1 MQSTIPN
8 NTAGNGSNTEVAII
22 ALSALFSLFFIW
34 GFITALNDILLPFL
48 KAAFSLSY
56 LEAGL
61 VQFCFFAAYFVVSPF
76 AGKLL
81 DEIGYKKGIIIGL
94 LTIALACC
102 LFYPAAALEI
112 YALFLFALFVLAS
125 GIAFLQVSANP
136 YVAVLGP
143 EKTAASRLNL
153 AQATNS
159 VGHTIGPYFGA
170 TLILTNM
177 SEQSSGD
184 PTAVQIPYLLIAVFA
199 VIIAVVFSRLKLPN
213 IKEHLIESSKTTT
226 LTIKSHPNLSF
237 GVIGIFLY
245 VGAEVAVGS
254 YLVNYFLQLEGLNMD
269 KVTAGKMVSYYWLS
283 AMIGRFAGALITRYI
298 SATYVLAFNSILAIV
313 MIIVSI
319 NTDGKVAMWS
329 ILLVGLFNSIMFPT
343 IFALAIR
350 GLGEH
355 TGKGSGFLCQAIVGG
370 AVIPMIQGFVA
381 DKVSLQWSFIVPAVC
396 YAYILWYAIRGAN
409 YKSSNDTVTL

>member
-1 MQSTIPN
+1 MHINPTNPP
-8 NTAGNGSNTEVAII
+8 TEHNDKKSMALF

-48 KAAFSLSY
+48 KAAFDLSY

-61 VQFCFFAAYFVVSPF
+61 VQFCFFIAYFVVSPF
-76 AGKLL
+76 AGRLL
-81 DEIGYKKGIIIGL
+81 DDIGYKKGIIVGL
-94 LTIALACC
+94 LTIAAGCC

-170 TLILTNM
+170 TLILANM
-177 SEQSSGD
+177 SEQGENAA
-184 PTAVQIPYLLIAVFA
+184 TAVQMPYILIAVFA
-199 VIIAVVFSRLKLPN
+199 IVIALVFSRLKLPN
-213 IKEHLIESSKTTT
+213 IGEHLKQVESSGA
-226 LTIKSHPNLSF
+226 LTIKSHPHLTF
-237 GVIGIFLY
+237 GVVGIFLY

-254 YLVNYFLQLEGLNMD
+254 YLVNYFMQMD
-269 KVTAGKMVSYYWLS
+269 GIEMDNVTAGKMVSYYWLS
-283 AMIGRFAGALITRYI
+283 AMAGRFIGAALTRYI
-298 SATYVLAFNSILAIV
+298 SATYVLAFNSVFAII
-313 MIIVSI
+313 MIVFSI
-319 NTDGKVAMWS
+319 NTTGNTAIWS

-370 AVIPMIQGFVA
+370 AIVPMLQGFAA
-381 DKVSLQWSFIVPAVC
+381 DAISLKLSFIVPAAC
-396 YAYILWYAIRGAN
+396 YGYILWYALKGAN
-409 YKSSNDTVTL
+409 YSQADTRGDA